1 MLRQRGCVDAAVVA
15 EPVQALQLKRAGPQT
30 SALQVAER
38 SLFLWNNEY
47 IVSLV
52 AQHRQVILP
61 VVFSALESNA
71 RSHWNPAVHGLTCNV
86 RKMFEDM
93 DEQLY
98 EDCRG
103 RYEEEEVGAGLCPS
117 LSEMGCWLA
126 VGQENPCGAQGS

>member
-1 MLRQRGCVDAAVVA
+1 M
-15 EPVQALQLKRAGPQT
+15 
-30 SALQVAER
+30 
-38 SLFLWNNEY
+38 
-47 IVSLV
+47 

-103 RYEEEEVGAGLCPS
+103 RYEEEEVGAGLRCSAQWDAGWQWWARRLPVGRRGRAGN
-117 LSEMGCWLA
+117 LLPGCR
-126 VGQENPCGAQGS
+126 CGG

>member
-1 MLRQRGCVDAAVVA
+1 M
-15 EPVQALQLKRAGPQT
+15 
-30 SALQVAER
+30 
-38 SLFLWNNEY
+38 
-47 IVSLV
+47 

-103 RYEEEEVGAGLCPS
+103 RYEEEEVGAGL
-117 LSEMGCWLA
+117 GCSARWDA
-126 VGQENPCGAQGS
+126 GWQGWAMRLPAGRRGHKCTCCQGPDADAEFLPQTL